1 MIIGCPG
8 IPLIRHSRK
17 SADMTQRCKF
27 LEPGIL
33 FNHPVGEIHNRVGDA
48 KTKSRSRSKIEG
60 KFKNDRLFD
69 RKIGWVRPLAYLV
82 DVDSR
87 LAI

>member
-1 MIIGCPG
+1 MRQAAPHFS
-8 IPLIRHSRK
+8 LIQFRK
-17 SADMTQRCKF
+17 SLAV
-27 LEPGIL
+27 L
-33 FNHPVGEIHNRVGDA
+33 FNHPVGAIHNRLADVQAEGCG
-48 KTKSRSRSKIEG
+48 RFKIDD
-60 KFKNDRLFD
+60 KFKNDRPFD